1 MTVGVIRRSLPVLA
15 IGLAI
20 SVLSLHAADVS
31 GIWLGSLT
39 GGRRNQVQDFAFQ
52 FLQKGTVL
60 TGKLYVDNGSS
71 PILKGTIDG
80 DQIAFEVVTREQA
93 GNEINQ
99 VVMRF
104 TGTLKDGE
112 IEITRDRAEI
122 HAAGNSG
129 AAFSRPGTQTFRLK
143 RLP

>member
-1 MTVGVIRRSLPVLA
+1 MRRLPVLA
-15 IGLAI
+15 IGLVV
-20 SVLSLHAADVS
+20 SVLILHAADIS
-31 GIWLGSLT
+31 GIWLGSVT

-52 FLQKGTVL
+52 FIQKGATL
-60 TGKLYVDNGSS
+60 TGKLYLDYGST

-80 DQIAFEVVTREQA
+80 DQISFQVVAREQA

-99 VVMRF
+99 AVLRF

-112 IEITRDRAEI
+112 IEITREREEI
-122 HAAGNSG
+122 RAAGNSG
-129 AAFSRPGTQTFRLK
+129 AAFARPGSQTFRLK

>member
-1 MTVGVIRRSLPVLA
+1 MRRLPVLA
-15 IGLAI
+15 IGLVI
-20 SVLSLHAADVS
+20 SVLILRAADIS
-31 GIWLGSLT
+31 GIWLGSVT

-52 FLQKGTVL
+52 FIQKGATL
-60 TGKLYVDNGSS
+60 TGKLYLDYGST

-80 DQIAFEVVTREQA
+80 DQISFQVVAREQA

-99 VVMRF
+99 AVLRF

-112 IEITRDRAEI
+112 IEITRDREEI
-122 HAAGNSG
+122 RAAGNSG
-129 AAFSRPGTQTFRLK
+129 AAFARPGSQTFRLK